1 MCKQNFASLLS
12 LNLSLSYLAQ
22 TILSSLHGWFSLMD
36 SLWILL
42 WILSGIRSKPVASL
56 ELNRRQLYWRLFS
69 PLRQERNYKLK
80 YTYIHTH
87 SLKLSQSYRIPS
99 DPQALCYSKSTSPS
113 SSCTRPK
120 LTFEGG
126 EQYSKLNKD
135 WESSHPLCIAGKGGI
150 SGTV

>member
-56 ELNRRQLYWRLFS
+56 ELETTLLKAFFS
-69 PLRQERNYKLK
+69 PWQERNYKLK

-126 EQYSKLNKD
+126 EQYSKLLKD